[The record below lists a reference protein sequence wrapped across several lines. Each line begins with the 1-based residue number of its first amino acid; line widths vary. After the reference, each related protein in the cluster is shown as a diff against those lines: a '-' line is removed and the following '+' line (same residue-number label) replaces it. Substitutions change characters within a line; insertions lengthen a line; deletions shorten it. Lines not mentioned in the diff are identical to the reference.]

1 MSNLIVKAQAEKK
14 NGRLVAVASTNV
26 EDRHGE
32 VVDNAGWVLNN
43 YKKNPVMLWAHDHS
57 LPAIGTA
64 KNIRVTKS
72 SGAPQLVF
80 EPQFHDLTPEAAAIK
95 AMFEGYTDSEGVDH
109 APILNSFSV
118 GFRPVDTDGNT
129 YTKSELLEISAVNVP
144 ANPEARVMAYK
155 SLEEAGFEK
164 DVIKSVVGVVDTP
177 DQANDS
183 EDKYEA
189 LMQEINALK
198 DEVKALRGQSS
209 KSNDAANPE
218 TRMHQLKTVD
228 KLSSTLLR
236 EQMTDKQRIL
246 VKAIDK
252 VTEKLLIDTKQEIKQ
267 NGSN

>member
-32 VVDNAGWVLNN
+32 VVDNSGWVLNN

-57 LPAIGTA
+57 MPAIGTA
-64 KNIRVTKS
+64 KNIRVTKT

-80 EPQFHDLTPEAAAIK
+80 EPVLHDLTPEAAAIK
-95 AMFEGYTDSEGVDH
+95 AMYEGYTDADGNEH

-155 SLEEAGFEK
+155 SLEQAGFEK
-164 DVIKSVVGVVDTP
+164 DVIKSVVGVVDT
-177 DQANDS
+177 DDNQS
-183 EDKYEA
+183 EDTDKIAALTAKLEA
-189 LMQEINALK
+189 LEV
-198 DEVKALRGQSS
+198 EVKALRGQSS
-209 KSNDAANPE
+209 KRNDAANPE

-236 EQMTDKQRIL
+236 ESMTDKQRIL

>member
-57 LPAIGTA
+57 MPAIGVA

-72 SGAPQLVF
+72 SGTPQLVF
-80 EPQFHDLTPEAAAIK
+80 EPQLHDLTPEAAAIK
-95 AMFEGYTDSEGVDH
+95 AMYEGYTDANGDTH
-109 APILNSFSV
+109 DPILNSFSV

-155 SLEEAGFEK
+155 SMVSNGFDEATVKSVLEVVDKEEAAPE
-164 DVIKSVVGVVDTP
+164 
-177 DQANDS
+177 S
-183 EDKYEA
+183 EDKLETLTKKLEA
-189 LMQEINALK
+189 LE
-198 DEVKALRGQSS
+198 DEVKVLRDQSS
-209 KSNDAANPE
+209 KSNDAARPE
-218 TRMHQLKTVD
+218 TRMHQLKSVD
-228 KLSSTLLR
+228 KMTSTLLR
-236 EQMTDKQRIL
+236 EQMPDKQRML

-252 VTEKLLIDTKQEIKQ
+252 LTEKLLVDTKQEIKQ